1 MNTEAVLLGV
11 INLLLILAIKRS
23 LLNVLLMLLIG
34 DNIIRWYKKLNNNS
48 KLQPC
53 PVLTVPTW

>member
-1 MNTEAVLLGV
+1 MNTEAVLLCV

-34 DNIIRWYKKLNNNS
+34 DNVIRWYKKLNY
-48 KLQPC
+48 
-53 PVLTVPTW
+53 

>member
-1 MNTEAVLLGV
+1 MNTEAVLLVV

-34 DNIIRWYKKLNNNS
+34 DNIIHWYKKLN
-48 KLQPC
+48 
-53 PVLTVPTW
+53 

>member
-34 DNIIRWYKKLNNNS
+34 DNVIRWYKKLN
-48 KLQPC
+48 
-53 PVLTVPTW
+53 